1 MKKYGG
7 VPQSTADSQA
17 VLAKGRYE
25 TFNHTADLGLRV
37 FGRTREE
44 LFANAGYAMFDIL
57 TDLKNVQAKETLKI
71 KQEAPNLEELFL
83 SWLSELLYQYNGK
96 EMIFKKFAID
106 KLTDQAISARA
117 QGEKVDLE
125 RHRLKTEIKAV
136 TYHELKVQKL
146 TVKHGET
153 HSQRQCRR
161 QPKQCS
167 TLTCHRQ
174 YWQGQVIFDV

>member
-1 MKKYGG
+1 MKKY
-7 VPQSTADSQA
+7 
-17 VLAKGRYE
+17 E
-25 TFNHTADLGLRV
+25 TFDHTADLGLRV
-37 FGRTREE
+37 FGRTKEE
-44 LFANAGYAMFDIL
+44 LFANAAYGMFDIL

-71 KQEAPNLEELFL
+71 EQEAPNLEELFL

-96 EMIFKKFAID
+96 EMIFKKFGID

-146 TVKHGET
+146 TVK
-153 HSQRQCRR
+153 
-161 QPKQCS
+161 
-167 TLTCHRQ
+167 Q
-174 YWQGQVIFDV
+174 YWPEAGKDCWQAEVIFDV